1 MTSGGKHKLT
11 LPWGGKS
18 KIENDLMGVENAR
31 GAEFVKMPSPLQ
43 TDSDPIQAHP
53 EIRASQLQ
61 EQVELRIS
69 LQVGFTA

>member
-31 GAEFVKMPSPLQ
+31 GAEFVKMHSPRNDQ
-43 TDSDPIQAHP
+43 STG
-53 EIRASQLQ
+53 SQSFDRLSPT
-61 EQVELRIS
+61 LHS
-69 LQVGFTA
+69 MW

>member
-31 GAEFVKMPSPLQ
+31 GAEFVKMHSPRSICL
-43 TDSDPIQAHP
+43 DPFEHAYSTVP
-53 EIRASQLQ
+53 PL
-61 EQVELRIS
+61 
-69 LQVGFTA
+69 